1 MLLMDI
7 AGGVALIL
15 FGIRF
20 LRKGLDRLAG
30 ARIHRWIET
39 LQKRRGAAL
48 LAGFTFGTAAPSS
61 TAQTLFTLQL
71 LNAGQLAGSRLLI
84 FLLGANIGITVT
96 VQLIAFRFFD
106 YYAVML
112 VIGLLGFQ
120 YGRSETV
127 RGIGQ
132 TLLGLGFIFLA
143 MTITSL
149 AARELAGVPDFQ
161 ALMEIATH
169 YRVALVIV
177 AALLTVLMQSSTAS
191 IGLTLALGEAG
202 AVTLPVVLAVV
213 IGTNIGL
220 GLTSLL
226 AGWGTLEGRRLTWA
240 NLLLKCV
247 VAGAALLAFDPLLR
261 LVSAMPGTLT
271 RHGADLHTGFNVVA
285 ALLGLVF
292 AGLLSA
298 WMKKLIRP
306 LTMVPA
312 GAAVSTHLDP
322 RALGSPVFALAN
334 ASREVLRLAD
344 DVQGMLAGSWEAY
357 LQQSPEQ
364 AAQVRA
370 RDDRVDD
377 LHTAI
382 KNYLSQIPVEML
394 NPRDSELRFGLLHFA
409 SQLEAVGDIV
419 AKELCVQAIKHA
431 ERPVPVAEEDAL
443 SLAELQRR
451 VQHRLSMAISLL
463 ATRERSLAEE
473 FLKEGES
480 LKEWCIEVQRKHY
493 LSLRSGF
500 PEGLEASGYFLDMF
514 NSLRRISGQVNSI
527 GHTFR
532 LVGAG

>member
-1 MLLMDI
+1 MMDI
-7 AGGVALIL
+7 AGGIALIL
-15 FGIRF
+15 FGTRF

-48 LAGFTFGTAAPSS
+48 LAGFTFGAAAPSS

-112 VIGLLGFQ
+112 VLGLLGFQ

-132 TLLGLGFIFLA
+132 TLLGLGFVFLS
-143 MTITSL
+143 MTITSN
-149 AARELAGVPDFQ
+149 AARELAGVADFQ
-161 ALMEIATH
+161 TLMALATH
-169 YRVALVIV
+169 YRLALVIV
-177 AALLTVLMQSSTAS
+177 AALLTMLMQSSTAS

-213 IGTNIGL
+213 IGANIGL

-240 NLLLKCV
+240 NLVIKCG
-247 VAGAALLAFDPLLR
+247 VAGAVLVAFDPLVN
-261 LVSAMPGTLT
+261 LVTQMPGTLT
-271 RHGADLHTGFNVVA
+271 RHGADLHTGFNVLS

-292 AGLLSA
+292 AGLLSN
-298 WMKKLIRP
+298 WMARLIRP
-306 LTMVPA
+306 VVAVPA

-357 LQQSPEQ
+357 LQRSAEQ

-370 RDDRVDD
+370 RDDRVDE
-377 LHTAI
+377 LHTSI
-382 KNYLSQIPVEML
+382 KNYLSHISVESL
-394 NPRDSELRFGLLHFA
+394 NSRDSELRFGLLHFA

-419 AKELCVQAIKHA
+419 AKELCVQALKHA
-431 ERPVPVAEEDAL
+431 ERPLPLAAEDSA

-473 FLKEGES
+473 FLKEGEA
-480 LKEWCIEVQRKHY
+480 LKEWCIEVQKKHY
-493 LSLRSGF
+493 ERLRSGDA
-500 PEGLEASGYFLDMF
+500 EVLEASGYFLDMF
-514 NSLRRISGQVNSI
+514 NALRRISGQVNSI

-532 LVGAG
+532 LVGGG